1 MEGNRIIVFVDDRE
15 LPLYRGMEVKHALI
29 AYDMNIYQEAMEG
42 KLKVVDEWGN
52 EVGLSGAIS
61 EGNRF
66 YIKGR

>member
-1 MEGNRIIVFVDDRE
+1 MEGNRIVVFVEDCE
-15 LPLYRGMEVKHALI
+15 VPLFRGMEVKHALI
-29 AYDMNIYQEAMEG
+29 AYNMNIYQEALEG

-61 EGNRF
+61 DGNRF